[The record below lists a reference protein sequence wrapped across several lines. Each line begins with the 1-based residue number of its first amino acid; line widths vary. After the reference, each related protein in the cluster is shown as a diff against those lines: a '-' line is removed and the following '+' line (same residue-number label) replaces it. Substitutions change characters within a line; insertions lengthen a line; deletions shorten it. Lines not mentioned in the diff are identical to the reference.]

1 MSNQN
6 IYHPQAPTLLHKGVK
21 NRNSIKY
28 GNGKAIRST
37 ALETAIFNGIE
48 GKCGAQLKLILFL
61 TGNADDGTFAVA
73 EKTVCE
79 RCGMTKETYKKARKA
94 LADKGW
100 IEHKDG
106 KIIVMYDAIYGEGDT
121 EYTDDVKMG
130 NNEEPSKKDIENTP
144 SKDIQNT
151 HNNINNKIIHNI
163 TEEKSQSKTTAIT
176 AVVFDR
182 VETIECKD
190 EFKF

>member
-6 IYHPQAPTLLHKGVK
+6 TYHPQAPTLLHKGEK
-21 NRNSIKY
+21 NRKSKKY

-37 ALETAIFNGIE
+37 ALETVIFNGIE

-61 TGNADDGTFAVA
+61 TGNADDGSFAVA

-94 LADKGW
+94 LVDKGW

-106 KIIVMYDAIYGEGDT
+106 KITVMYDNIYGEGDN
-121 EYTDDVKMG
+121 ENPDDVKTG
-130 NNEEPSKKDIENTP
+130 NNEDPSKKDIENTP
-144 SKDIQNT
+144 SKDNQNT
-151 HNNINNKIIHNI
+151 HNIINNRIIDNI
-163 TEEKSQSKTTAIT
+163 TGTQQKSKTAIKA
-176 AVVFDR
+176 AVF
-182 VETIECKD
+182 EHG
-190 EFKF
+190 EFRF